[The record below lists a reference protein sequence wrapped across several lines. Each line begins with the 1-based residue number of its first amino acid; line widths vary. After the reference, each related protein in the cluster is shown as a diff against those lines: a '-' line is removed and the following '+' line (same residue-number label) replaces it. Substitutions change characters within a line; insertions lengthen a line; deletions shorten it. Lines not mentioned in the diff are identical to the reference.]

1 MSKQKRPRRNFFLYK
16 LQIKTKFR
24 NVFDTTTFPI
34 ARNAMNHWNLNLQ
47 AIVFVQ
53 QIDLCYANMRI
64 VDSRFFV
71 NRFMRICFLVLVG
84 FEWRHDNKDLNNIYA
99 SHGRIIWWIC
109 SLIKMLVFKKKC
121 CAASDGCVKVTKFT
135 HLNGIIMCNFQMI
148 RAKITSTQAGCESI
162 QMKSIAPVMP

>member
-1 MSKQKRPRRNFFLYK
+1 MSKQKRPRRNFFYTK
-16 LQIKTKFR
+16 LQIKTKFW

-109 SLIKMLVFKKKC
+109 SLIKMLVLKKKC
-121 CAASDGCVKVTKFT
+121 CAANPMVVWRLQSS
-135 HLNGIIMCNFQMI
+135 HI
-148 RAKITSTQAGCESI
+148 
-162 QMKSIAPVMP
+162 